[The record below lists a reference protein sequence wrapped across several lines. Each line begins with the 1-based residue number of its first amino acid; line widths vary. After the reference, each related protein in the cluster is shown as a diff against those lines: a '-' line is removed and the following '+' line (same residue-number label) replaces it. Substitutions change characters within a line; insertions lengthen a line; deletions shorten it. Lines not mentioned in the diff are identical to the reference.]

1 MKKTVVGTLV
11 STALVVLSVSPQT
24 IQIPDSPGSSY
35 NWDQFK
41 SSNGLRFTGDVAQ
54 TIEADVITVK
64 DRLKRIITSIYGEGF
79 TGYDFESYPN
89 DENQYV
95 SIFDDA
101 LSFEANE
108 EKFEALKKEIRSARV
123 PFTALIGG

>member
-24 IQIPDSPGSSY
+24 IQIPDSPESSY

-41 SSNGLRFTGDVAQ
+41 SSNGLRFTGDAAQ

-79 TGYDFESYPN
+79 TGYNFESYPN

>member
-41 SSNGLRFTGDVAQ
+41 SSNGLRFTGDAAQ

-64 DRLKRIITSIYGEGF
+64 DRLKRIITSIQTMKINMLVFSMTLYHSRQ
-79 TGYDFESYPN
+79 TKKS
-89 DENQYV
+89 
-95 SIFDDA
+95 
-101 LSFEANE
+101 
-108 EKFEALKKEIRSARV
+108 LKH
-123 PFTALIGG
+123 